1 MHRKLLRLLVVPV
14 TALMLSGCV
23 LSTGG
28 VPQNT
33 LVPKGTI
40 KYIPCVNLPGPFL
53 YMDGVDWDEGTL
65 DFADNYNAVW
75 EAICE

>member
-14 TALMLSGCV
+14 TALMLGGCET
-23 LSTGG
+23 STA
-28 VPQNT
+28 
-33 LVPKGTI
+33 LPKI
-40 KYIPCVNLPGPFL
+40 KYVPCVNLPGPFL
-53 YMDGVDWDEGTL
+53 YRDGVDWDEGTL